1 MHQEDAAMWF
11 DSMASADEPGRPELQ
26 GFVYGVRDFLA
37 FVLEHTDAFGF
48 LWESNPELL
57 GEARDTFAL
66 DVAERGVPELAQAID
81 DIPPE
86 ALHAHGLEGRPLRF
100 KLRVLKSVSNLWPRL
115 KPQLSIRDW
124 LKKIIDAIDAILGS
138 LVEAAGG
145 AGGIIKEFKDA
156 LSALA

>member
-1 MHQEDAAMWF
+1 MWF
-11 DSMASADEPGRPELQ
+11 DSIASTDEPGRKELQ
-26 GFVYGVRDFLA
+26 GFVCSVRDFLA
-37 FVLEHTDAFGF
+37 FVLEQTDTFGF

-57 GEARDTFAL
+57 EQARETFAL
-66 DVAERGVPELAQAID
+66 DVAERAVPELVQAID
-81 DIPPE
+81 EISPE
-86 ALHAHGLEGRPLRF
+86 GLHAHGLEGRPLRF

-156 LSALA
+156 LCALA

>member
-1 MHQEDAAMWF
+1 MWF
-11 DSMASADEPGRPELQ
+11 DSIASTDEPGRRELQ
-26 GFVYGVRDFLA
+26 GFVYSVRDFLA
-37 FVLEHTDAFGF
+37 FVLEQTDAFGF
-48 LWESNPELL
+48 LWESHPELR
-57 GEARDTFAL
+57 EQARETFAL
-66 DVAERGVPELAQAID
+66 DVAERGVPELLQAID
-81 DIPPE
+81 EIPSE

-100 KLRVLKSVSNLWPRL
+100 KLRVLNAVASLWPRL